1 MCKVPRRNHERV
13 RKLKG
18 GRSST
23 ERKEERE
30 GEEVRTHIMKVQRG
44 PGLYFDG
51 QERRPGGKIWGG
63 ALQRDTSSGLGRL
76 EGKAPSS
83 EPGSFLLDPL

>member
-1 MCKVPRRNHERV
+1 MCRVPRRNHERV
-13 RKLKG
+13 KKLKG

-23 ERKEERE
+23 DSKEERE
-30 GEEVRTHIMKVQRG
+30 REEIRAHTMKVQRE

-51 QERRPGGKIWGG
+51 QERRPGGRIWGG
-63 ALQRDTSSGLGRL
+63 ASQRDTSSGLGRL

-83 EPGSFLLDPL
+83 EPGSFLLGPL